1 MGLLIAYI
9 TSALAV
15 SFLCSLMEAVLL
27 TLTPTYI
34 GTLKAAGHPLGDRLQ
49 RFKED
54 IDRPLAAILSL
65 NTVAHTVGAAG
76 AGAQAQVI
84 WGEDSLAIASA
95 ILTLLILILS
105 EIIPKTLGAVYW
117 RPLAPFVG
125 RVLGVVLIITW
136 PLVKLSELVTRLL
149 TGGERPGHM
158 SREEFE
164 ALADIGRHQG
174 LINDTE
180 ATTLKHILRF
190 GRLRVEDAMTPRTVM
205 LTLDAES
212 TVGEIIDTHPDLR
225 FSRLPICG
233 EDTDEILGY
242 VLKDELLLAAAQGR
256 RDTPLTALRRDIRI
270 HHHDTRLADVFPEM
284 LKAREHIALVVD
296 RYGGTA
302 GLITLE
308 DLVETLLGMEIV
320 DEVDNVRDMQ
330 ALAKK
335 RWWQRAKSLG
345 LRPAGDP
352 PRDADGPPDTGRP
365 IPPGRPTPPGG
376 DGPR

>member
-9 TSALAV
+9 TIALAT

-27 TLTPTYI
+27 SLTPTYI
-34 GTLKAAGHPLGDRLQ
+34 GTLQAAGHPLGDRL
-49 RFKED
+49 RAYKDD

-76 AGAQAQVI
+76 AGAQAQAI
-84 WGEDSLAIASA
+84 WGDEWLALASA

-105 EIIPKTLGAVYW
+105 EIIPKTLGATHW

-125 RVLGVVLIITW
+125 RVLGPVLLLTW

-149 TGGERPGHM
+149 TGGERPAHM

-164 ALADIGRHQG
+164 ALADIGRRHG
-174 LINDTE
+174 LIDDTE
-180 ATTLKHILRF
+180 ATTLRHILRF
-190 GRLRVEDAMTPRTVM
+190 GRLRAEDAMTPRTVM
-205 LTLDAES
+205 LTLDAEH
-212 TVGEIIDTHPDLR
+212 TVGEVIDTHPDLR
-225 FSRLPICG
+225 FSRIPLCG
-233 EDTDEILGY
+233 EDADEILGY

-270 HHHDTRLADVFPEM
+270 YPHDARLADLFPEL
-284 LKAREHIALVVD
+284 LKAREHIALIVD
-296 RYGGTA
+296 GYGGTA

-320 DEVDNVRDMQ
+320 DEVDHVRDMQ

-335 RWWQRAKSLG
+335 RWWQRARRLG
-345 LRPAGDP
+345 LRPADAP
-352 PRDADGPPDTGRP
+352 PHDAEPPPD
-365 IPPGRPTPPGG
+365 PGR
-376 DGPR
+376 